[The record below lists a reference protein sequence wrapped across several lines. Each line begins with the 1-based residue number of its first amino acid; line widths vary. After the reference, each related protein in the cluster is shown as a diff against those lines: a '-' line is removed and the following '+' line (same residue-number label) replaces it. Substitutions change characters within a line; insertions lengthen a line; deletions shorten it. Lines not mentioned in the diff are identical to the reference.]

1 MLIAAAVTYRW
12 PIKGLLMILKSLRV
26 VATSAL
32 FATANSAARADAI
45 GIGDF
50 GPTAV
55 LTDLNNLGNVTGFAP
70 LTVGI
75 YTFTTDDGHL
85 RYANFGVNNS
95 LALGNNTDLGFID
108 IAIAADANVTKF
120 GFLVGLA
127 GEAQQHRETVSFFDT
142 NNILLGSIGV
152 TRDGGYEFVGW
163 ENTAGFI
170 GGALVTDID
179 LNSTV
184 VTLDNR

>member
-85 RYANFGVNNS
+85 RYANFGANNS

-108 IAIAADANVTKF
+108 ISIAAGADANVRAPDFFSGQGLQQRAGRSRCGRSSRHDVVAHRRRLAFHFMQSVLDDIADRHDADNAAAVDHRHVTK
-120 GFLVGLA
+120 LA
-127 GEAQQHRETVSFFDT
+127 
-142 NNILLGSIGV
+142 
-152 TRDGGYEFVGW
+152 
-163 ENTAGFI
+163 
-170 GGALVTDID
+170 
-179 LNSTV
+179 
-184 VTLDNR
+184 